1 MRELTWNLLY
11 LRWLHWSFHRRKPGL
26 TSRRSNPDLE
36 GRTGPSFR
44 QSESAPQTVQ
54 IEKHDKSTPK
64 SRHTENPRQDITKAQ
79 YIVLQHLKDG
89 LHQAF
94 PGLVRPELCRGHDL
108 HRITS
113 LVAHYRRC
121 QVLRTKSCKRCHIRP
136 IVQHLSPS
144 NQIQKHVAKPMF
156 ILLNEKLF

>member
-64 SRHTENPRQDITKAQ
+64 SRHTENHKQDITKVQ
-79 YIVLQHLKDG
+79 YIVQHITYLFNSF
-89 LHQAF
+89 LTLF
-94 PGLVRPELCRGHDL
+94 CRGQIGFFVGHAVAEVGSPQGALLSRFVDQSKSFWQNF
-108 HRITS
+108 RVS
-113 LVAHYRRC
+113 LVFPLPDFPFL
-121 QVLRTKSCKRCHIRP
+121 VF
-136 IVQHLSPS
+136 LS
-144 NQIQKHVAKPMF
+144 
-156 ILLNEKLF
+156 